1 MKMKKK
7 MNKFVQIIFK
17 LINIY
22 ILISIRLLMIV
33 YQEKLFN
40 KLENNKMNLI
50 MMNYQLLV
58 KKMCKNIKIFSIF
71 NKYLYF
77 RDLQSIERINKIKKN
92 RTEDSDEE
100 DLNADEDNY
109 EDEEISV

>member
-1 MKMKKK
+1 
-7 MNKFVQIIFK
+7 
-17 LINIY
+17 
-22 ILISIRLLMIV
+22 
-33 YQEKLFN
+33 
-40 KLENNKMNLI
+40 
-50 MMNYQLLV
+50 
-58 KKMCKNIKIFSIF
+58 MCKNIKIFSIF